1 MATSL
6 LACPFC
12 RELYDSGEA
21 EMCPVC
27 GVVLKPLAD
36 LPPSLEVREQ
46 LAAELE
52 HVHPGDRL
60 LPWHDMGR
68 NKGLIAL
75 GAVLGLV
82 SFFAPWIVLVKPELR
97 TLTGFD
103 LFSTRGYWFAS
114 GALGWFICIP
124 LVLSRRSV
132 YQMRGV
138 RAVVALFC
146 SLTACQASLLLLQSP
161 SSETIPLEY
170 HWGWGFYTS
179 AVLSFVTTVLAL
191 RLGGELPDAPRQ
203 DNRESAPPIST
214 DGHTLH

>member
-27 GVVLKPLAD
+27 GVVLKPLAE

-52 HVHPGDRL
+52 QVHPGDRP

-68 NKGLIAL
+68 NRGLIAL
-75 GAVLGLV
+75 GAALGLV

-138 RAVVALFC
+138 RAVVGLFC
-146 SLTACQASLLLLQSP
+146 SLTACQVALLLVLSP
-161 SSETIPLEY
+161 NSQAIPLEY

-179 AVLSFVTTVLAL
+179 AALSVATTLLAV
-191 RLGGELPDAPRQ
+191 RLGGVIPEPPTP
-203 DNRESAPPIST
+203 NNGESAPPIST
-214 DGHTLH
+214 EGHTLH